1 MASRMI
7 IAPTRA
13 RSFLGGWLLAGS
25 WACSEPPPAPP
36 ASARAEPPA
45 APDEACR
52 DWSTLDAS
60 ELPPLV
66 DGAQAPLLDQ
76 VWRRVLEKHYDPTL
90 HCLRWGELREVYAR
104 KVAEAATDEQ
114 AYGHINA
121 MLDELGQSHLQ
132 LFPPSRGEGSMGPA
146 SPALTVRWV
155 EEQLVVVHSEAEGP
169 QGPVHAGSTLLAIDD
184 RPLQSLVEQVRN
196 RSEPQAFP
204 LEVAR
209 AVAARLSCERAG
221 LVHKLKLTDPSK
233 DHRLAIRVVPCITP
247 AGELVTLGN
256 LRDVPTHVEHRMLD
270 GQVGYL
276 AFNVWMLPMVKQV
289 QAGMQE
295 LRAAG
300 MRALVLDL
308 RGNPGGVGAMA
319 VPVARLLL
327 AEEGSLGTLRFR
339 DFEQELV
346 VEPAIEAP
354 AEGAASEGTP
364 AAAADG
370 GSTSTPAAAGAL
382 AGSPSTATPA
392 ASKAFSGSVTV
403 LVDEGTASTSEIFIV
418 GLADLG
424 RITVVG
430 ARPSAGAALPSVIE
444 ELHGGAL
451 LQYVVA
457 DYRSPK
463 GTVVEGKGIV
473 PDVQVTETRE
483 AFAAGRDPVLEAAHQ
498 HLLEVVRNVP
508 HSDGSTEQGEPTPA
522 PGDPA
527 GGPHQAVEA
536 PAEPPAEPHGQPHGQ
551 PHGKTPVAPR
561 ERPR

>member
-1 MASRMI
+1 VTASSPRHRTLA
-7 IAPTRA
+7 APA
-13 RSFLGGWLLAGS
+13 AVVAVLAAVL
-25 WACSEPPPAPP
+25 ACGDPPPAPP
-36 ASARAEPPA
+36 ASSATKTEPAAA
-45 APDEACR
+45 APDETCR
-52 DWSTLDAS
+52 DWSTLDVS
-60 ELPPLV
+60 ELPPLLE
-66 DGAQAPLLDQ
+66 GAQAPLLDQ

-90 HCLRWGELREVYAR
+90 GCLRWGELREVYAR

-121 MLDELGQSHLQ
+121 MLDELGQSHLR
-132 LFPPSRGEGSMGPA
+132 LFPPSRSESAMGPA

-155 EEQLVVVHSEAEGP
+155 EEQLVVVHSQAEGP
-169 QGPVHAGSTLLAIDD
+169 QGPVFAGSTLLAIDD
-184 RPLQSLVEQVRN
+184 HPVQSLVDHARGA
-196 RSEPQAFP
+196 SEPHAFP

-209 AVAARLSCERAG
+209 AVAVRLSCERAG
-221 LVHKLKLTDPSK
+221 LVHKLKITDPSK
-233 DHRLAIRVVPCITP
+233 DHRLAIRVVPCLVP
-247 AGELVTLGN
+247 EGERVTLGN
-256 LRDVPTHVEHRMLD
+256 LRDIPTHVEHRMLD

-289 QAGMQE
+289 QAAIAE

-300 MRALVLDL
+300 MGALVLDL

-346 VEPAIEAP
+346 VEPAV
-354 AEGAASEGTP
+354 EGLS
-364 AAAADG
+364 
-370 GSTSTPAAAGAL
+370 
-382 AGSPSTATPA
+382 GSPGAGMPASAETPA
-392 ASKAFSGSVTV
+392 ASATSGGAFTGPVTV

-418 GLADLG
+418 GLRDLG

-444 ELHGGAL
+444 ALHGGAL

-457 DYRSPK
+457 DYRSPQ

-498 HLLEVVRNVP
+498 HLVEVVRKVP
-508 HSDGSTEQGEPTPA
+508 HLDGSTEQGEPEPASGGPADAPRKAAGTPA
-522 PGDPA
+522 ETPTQTA
-527 GGPHQAVEA
+527 K
-536 PAEPPAEPHGQPHGQ
+536 EPL
-551 PHGKTPVAPR
+551 